1 VHAVLSGLIT
11 HAEVDKSAA
20 AIEVWRL
27 VGFWR
32 SLMSQ

>member
-1 VHAVLSGLIT
+1 LSELIT

-32 SLMSQ
+32 DLMAQ